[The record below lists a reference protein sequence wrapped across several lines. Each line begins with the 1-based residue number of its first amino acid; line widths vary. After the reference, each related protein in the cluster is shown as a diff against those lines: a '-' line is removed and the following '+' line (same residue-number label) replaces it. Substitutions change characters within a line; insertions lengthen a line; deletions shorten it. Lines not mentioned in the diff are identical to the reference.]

1 MECTKIL
8 IGAGAGLNSIDVGDA
23 SGITPLH
30 QTCYHGYSQCTI
42 ELLNAKA
49 QVFVLDDTATSPLHI
64 AAHIG
69 HLECLTQLLDA
80 AERSSAL
87 RTLLDHRDRA
97 GATALHKAAYRGH
110 YECASVLLERGAQV
124 DATDDEGATA
134 LHKAAF
140 SGKKDC
146 VALLVAHKA
155 DSNARDLKVFYLAR
169 LSLYLYRYLAFL
181 LLCEKLT
188 RSYCRSTQGETPL
201 HKAAYNSHEEGLEE
215 MIIAGGRSD
224 EPDANGSTPLH
235 NATYTGS
242 VSCLMKILAHRTNP
256 NCADKRGW
264 TPLHVAS
271 MKVHS
276 HTHSLK
282 SRPHSSLLTRF
293 VAHAVCM
300 PGLDRCG
307 RVSALQDD

>member
-1 MECTKIL
+1 M
-8 IGAGAGLNSIDVGDA
+8 
-23 SGITPLH
+23 
-30 QTCYHGYSQCTI
+30 
-42 ELLNAKA
+42 
-49 QVFVLDDTATSPLHI
+49 
-64 AAHIG
+64 
-69 HLECLTQLLDA
+69 
-80 AERSSAL
+80 
-87 RTLLDHRDRA
+87 
-97 GATALHKAAYRGH
+97 
-110 YECASVLLERGAQV
+110 SV
-124 DATDDEGATA
+124 
-134 LHKAAF
+134 
-140 SGKKDC
+140 
-146 VALLVAHKA
+146 
-155 DSNARDLKVFYLAR
+155 
-169 LSLYLYRYLAFL
+169 
-181 LLCEKLT
+181 EKLT